1 MLTAFIVLQLL
12 LDIEIVLFLV
22 SRYRQRARPKARV
35 AAVPAEPPA
44 WYRDFLILAE
54 DVLAAVEPLLD
65 ALDRGQLPMPA
76 SAAAAL
82 AGASAAAEP
91 AREALANAAPRDRH
105 REAFA
110 LLRAGTPS
118 EEVAR
123 REHLSP
129 GQVRLIENLVAAE
142 GRLAAAVRP

>member
-1 MLTAFIVLQLL
+1 MLTAFIVLQLI
-12 LDIEIVLFLV
+12 LDIQIVLFLV
-22 SRYRQRARPKARV
+22 WRHRRRARTSTPAA

-44 WYRDFLILAE
+44 WYRDFLLLAE
-54 DVLAAVEPLLD
+54 DVLAAVEPVLD
-65 ALDRGQLPMPA
+65 ALDRGHLPMPA
-76 SAAAAL
+76 PAAAPA
-82 AGASAAAEP
+82 AGAES
-91 AREALANAAPRDRH
+91 AREARAKAAPRDRH

-118 EEVAR
+118 DEVAR

-142 GRLAAAVRP
+142 GRLPAAARS